1 MPQLTENVGTKEA
14 LGSMGVNLW
23 FDCWHQGPIKRIPT
37 RGAAYLI
44 GSRGNELL
52 EITPA
57 YRTVIQAI
65 IHKEDPERGN
75 GTIKRKRALCLTVEK
90 AVLRI

>member
-1 MPQLTENVGTKEA
+1 M
-14 LGSMGVNLW
+14 
-23 FDCWHQGPIKRIPT
+23 

-44 GSRGNELL
+44 GSRGNELH

-75 GTIKRKRALCLTVEK
+75 GTIKRKRALC
-90 AVLRI
+90 